1 MRQIT
6 EFALSRR
13 RLLKAAGAA
22 ALTAG
27 TAPAAVNSRQA
38 KAQGKT
44 LKIMQ
49 WKHFV
54 PAFDPW
60 FNDVFAKEW
69 GKKNDIEVTIDNV
82 GFGDMVPRA
91 KAEIQAQRGHDLVLF
106 LPPVA
111 EYEDQ
116 VIDHREIYEECQHR
130 YGKLAE
136 FAIKSTHNPRTGKYF
151 GVCAIYLPAVI
162 SYRKHLWEAV
172 QLAPSSWENILAG
185 GRRIKLLH
193 GSPVGFSLTPAEQNS
208 EQTMRAIM
216 YSFGSSEQD
225 ENGNAT
231 LKSKETLE
239 AIKYV
244 KALYQEAM
252 IKDVLSWGS
261 PSNNQFILSGDG
273 CLTLDTMSIPRAAE
287 TLRLPFSDD
296 IWLAKTPEGPVG
308 RIGPSFGFLTYFIWN
323 FAENVDA
330 AKRFLVDYAGSLRPA
345 FVASGFQN
353 MPTLTNAVP
362 DLATLVAKD
371 AAANPPDKYALLAD
385 AAAWTTNL
393 GHPGHTNAAINEVY
407 GRGLIPRMFAQAA
420 SGQLTP
426 EQALDQADDEAR
438 LIFGKWKERGK
449 I

>member
-1 MRQIT
+1 VRGNSSCGTTKIPQGEASATMRQIT

-54 PAFDPW
+54 PAFDRW

-69 GKKNDIEVTIDNV
+69 GKKNDIEVTVDNV

-106 LPPVA
+106 LPPIA

-151 GVCAIYLPAVI
+151 GVCATYLPAVI

-273 CLTLDTMSIPRAAE
+273 CLSWTRCPSPGPPKPCGCRFPTISGWRKPR
-287 TLRLPFSDD
+287 S
-296 IWLAKTPEGPVG
+296 
-308 RIGPSFGFLTYFIWN
+308 
-323 FAENVDA
+323 
-330 AKRFLVDYAGSLRPA
+330 
-345 FVASGFQN
+345 
-353 MPTLTNAVP
+353 
-362 DLATLVAKD
+362 
-371 AAANPPDKYALLAD
+371 ALLAGSGPLSGSLPISSGTLRRTSTRQSD
-385 AAAWTTNL
+385 FWSTT
-393 GHPGHTNAAINEVY
+393 
-407 GRGLIPRMFAQAA
+407 RGACDLRSWRAGFRTCRP
-420 SGQLTP
+420 
-426 EQALDQADDEAR
+426 
-438 LIFGKWKERGK
+438 
-449 I
+449 